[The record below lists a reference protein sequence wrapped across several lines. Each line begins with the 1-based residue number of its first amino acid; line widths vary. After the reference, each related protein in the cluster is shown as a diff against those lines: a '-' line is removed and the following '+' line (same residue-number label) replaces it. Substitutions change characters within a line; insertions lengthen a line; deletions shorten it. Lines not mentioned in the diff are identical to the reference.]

1 MFLDSLFFILIIV
14 LFIIIIISI
23 AFYGRVRVRTY
34 YTSNVSTGDN
44 ITFTPQSNGFFTI
57 SPLGNQLDFIP
68 LQVDRNRKINGRLVL
83 LVNSTNTSEN
93 FYKVRVMNGT
103 SQVSEGIYS
112 INRNM
117 SYMSIN
123 FEASA
128 SNNRTLSIQIQ
139 GYDPKTKQSIT
150 ATPANLNLV
159 QAYSWYY

>member
-103 SQVSEGIYS
+103 SQVS
-112 INRNM
+112 
-117 SYMSIN
+117 
-123 FEASA
+123 
-128 SNNRTLSIQIQ
+128 
-139 GYDPKTKQSIT
+139 
-150 ATPANLNLV
+150 
-159 QAYSWYY
+159 